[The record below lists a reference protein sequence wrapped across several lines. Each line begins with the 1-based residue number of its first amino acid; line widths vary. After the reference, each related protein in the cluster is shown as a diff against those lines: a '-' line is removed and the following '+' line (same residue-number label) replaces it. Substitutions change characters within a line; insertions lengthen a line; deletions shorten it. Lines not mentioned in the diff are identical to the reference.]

1 MSISEFIHILTVF
14 SCCFTIP
21 HKSYFFCQECSS
33 GPMGDR
39 LISFAETG
47 SSTNED
53 FLKIWSPYSSKKSE
67 NVTNIISISINQRLL
82 ELGKGVLYLHRDKNS
97 L

>member
-14 SCCFTIP
+14 SCFTIP
-21 HKSYFFCQECSS
+21 HKSYFFFVRSARVVLWVTASS
-33 GPMGDR
+33 
-39 LISFAETG
+39 
-47 SSTNED
+47 
-53 FLKIWSPYSSKKSE
+53 FLRKLGVLLTRFFFFFWSPYSGKKSE
-67 NVTNIISISINQRLL
+67 NVTNINSINQRLL